1 MKKLLGLIFIAF
13 LFLGCEN
20 KDIASQKETQ
30 KSFFETLKAEKMA
43 KEPMVLEIGSSSCK
57 TCVDMKKIIDDLK
70 SKDVTLPIHII
81 DVYDDMN
88 AFRHFNIQMI
98 PTQVVLNAKG
108 EEVYRHIGGLSGEE
122 MLRLVE
128 LSRKQ

>member
-1 MKKLLGLIFIAF
+1 MKKLFGLIFVAF
-13 LFLGCEN
+13 LLFGCDN
-20 KDIASQKETQ
+20 KDIATQKETQ
-30 KSFFETLKAEKMA
+30 KSFFEVLKAEKIG
-43 KEPMVLEIGSSSCK
+43 KEPIVLEIGSSSCK

-70 SKDVTLPIHII
+70 SRNTTLPIHII

-88 AFRHFNIQMI
+88 AFKHFNIQMI

>member
-1 MKKLLGLIFIAF
+1 MKKVLGLLFFAF
-13 LFLGCEN
+13 LFLGCE
-20 KDIASQKETQ
+20 QKYTAEEKELK
-30 KSFFETLKAEKMA
+30 KSYFELLKVEKIG
-43 KEPMVLEIGSSSCK
+43 KEPMVLEIGSSSCASCIK
-57 TCVDMKKIIDDLK
+57 MKKIIDDLK
-70 SKDVTLPIHII
+70 SKDATLPIYII

-108 EEVYRHIGGLSGEE
+108 EEVYRNVGGLSSEE

-128 LSRKQ
+128 LSKK

>member
-1 MKKLLGLIFIAF
+1 MKKILGFLFLAF
-13 LFLGCEN
+13 LFLGCDN

-30 KSFFETLKAEKMA
+30 KSLFETLKAQKIGV
-43 KEPMVLEIGSSSCK
+43 EPMVLEIGSSSCK

-70 SKDVTLPIHII
+70 SKDANLPIHII

-122 MLRLVE
+122 MLQLVE
-128 LSRKQ
+128 LSEN

>member
-1 MKKLLGLIFIAF
+1 MKKLLGLIIVAF
-13 LFLGCEN
+13 LFLGCDN
-20 KDIASQKETQ
+20 KDVATQKETQ
-30 KSFFETLKAEKMA
+30 KSFFETLKTEKIGH
-43 KEPMVLEIGSSSCK
+43 EPMVLEIGSSSCK

-70 SKDVTLPIHII
+70 SKDANLPIHII

-98 PTQVVLNAKG
+98 PTQVVLNTKG
-108 EEVYRHIGGLSGEE
+108 EEVYRHIGGLSANE

-128 LSRKQ
+128 LSKN

>member
-1 MKKLLGLIFIAF
+1 MKKSVGLIFVTF
-13 LFLGCEN
+13 LFLGCDI

-30 KSFFETLKAEKMA
+30 KSFFETLKSEKIG

-70 SKDVTLPIHII
+70 SRNTTLPIHII